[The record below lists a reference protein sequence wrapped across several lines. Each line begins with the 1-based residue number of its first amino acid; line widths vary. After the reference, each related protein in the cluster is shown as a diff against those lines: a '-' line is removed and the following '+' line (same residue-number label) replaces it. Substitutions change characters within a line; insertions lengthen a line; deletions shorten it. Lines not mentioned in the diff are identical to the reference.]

1 MPRFSNHNHEE
12 EEGAFEEEEGQRDSE
27 ERWRRAW
34 TTKNWCLHI
43 VVAPS
48 VATHTK
54 ETNNFELDPTSV
66 VAIKYN

>member
-12 EEGAFEEEEGQRDSE
+12 EEGAFEEEEGQRVSE
-27 ERWRRAW
+27 ERGRRAW

-54 ETNNFELDPTSV
+54 ETSNFELDLTSV
-66 VAIKYN
+66 AAIKYN

>member
-1 MPRFSNHNHEE
+1 LPRFSNHNHEE
-12 EEGAFEEEEGQRDSE
+12 EEGALEEEEGQRDSE

-54 ETNNFELDPTSV
+54 ETNNFELDLTSV

>member
-12 EEGAFEEEEGQRDSE
+12 EEGALEEEEGQRDSE

-54 ETNNFELDPTSV
+54 ETSNFELDLTSV